1 MNELVLLT
9 FTEELCEAAQRYAE
23 SLLHQTP
30 AEQEQARAKLKEA
43 YTHLYY
49 YQSNS

>member
-1 MNELVLLT
+1 MSEIVILT

-23 SLLHQTP
+23 ALLHKTP
-30 AEQEQARAKLKEA
+30 IEQEQARDKLKEA

-49 YQSNS
+49 YRNNS